1 MTPEAKSTL
10 RWVLIGV
17 AFLAALVLVFF
28 AGRSYQKQQ
37 PSESEK
43 YLKEQI
49 EYYQQEAAKWQENYE
64 KVAADRETLEQSVII
79 LENRVES
86 IKKYYAKKISAIKSY
101 SNPELE
107 QFFADRYRE

>member
-1 MTPEAKSTL
+1 MTSETKSKF
-10 RWVLIGV
+10 RWALIGISFIV
-17 AFLAALVLVFF
+17 ALVLVFF
-28 AGRSYQKQQ
+28 AGRGYQKQL

-49 EYYQQEAAKWQENYE
+49 EYYQQEVAKWQESYE

-86 IKKYYAKKISAIKSY
+86 IKKYYVKKISAIKSY
-101 SNPELE
+101 GNPELE
-107 QFFADRYRE
+107 QFFADRYRD